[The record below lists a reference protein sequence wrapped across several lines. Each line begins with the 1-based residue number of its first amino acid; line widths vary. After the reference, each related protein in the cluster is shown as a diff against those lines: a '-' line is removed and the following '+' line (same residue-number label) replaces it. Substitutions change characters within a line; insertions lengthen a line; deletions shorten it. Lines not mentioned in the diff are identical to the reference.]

1 MWLKRLPI
9 LSLPIYYDG
18 GSNDYLQFDGLRLT
32 ENSQLVPIRAAS
44 EMYTMFK
51 LTANSIA
58 KDKTREY
65 SRAGKAYQKAREQL
79 TLVEIELRRVP
90 IVVLDEEGRLL
101 RLNLTIEH

>member
-1 MWLKRLPI
+1 
-9 LSLPIYYDG
+9 
-18 GSNDYLQFDGLRLT
+18 
-32 ENSQLVPIRAAS
+32 
-44 EMYTMFK
+44 MFK

-101 RLNLTIEH
+101 SLNLTIEH